1 MKVGLV
7 GTHTAK
13 GEGSPSDDGLAALAG
28 ALATRVVD
36 VTVCSCRPD
45 GSGRDWVDAGL
56 GYRAV
61 FMPGPG
67 PSDAELAPA
76 MGDFARF
83 LASQWV
89 SDRPD
94 VVNASTWIYGV
105 AAQLAADRYG
115 IASVHSLPQLSV
127 VLHRRQDRR
136 IGPVTRTRSE
146 GLLARSATRV
156 AVPCAEDVLDVVKL
170 GCPRPRVS
178 VVPQAVDL
186 DQFSPVGPT
195 EDRRRERRIVAV
207 TRELLP
213 PNGLD
218 DLMHT
223 ISRLRPRHTR
233 SNNRAVDDQL
243 GASRHGPR
251 PSARQSVASGRE
263 PLADQPRAQT
273 RRSQRGGDS

>member
-28 ALATRVVD
+28 ALATRVV
-36 VTVCSCRPD
+36 
-45 GSGRDWVDAGL
+45 
-56 GYRAV
+56 
-61 FMPGPG
+61 
-67 PSDAELAPA
+67 
-76 MGDFARF
+76 
-83 LASQWV
+83 
-89 SDRPD
+89 
-94 VVNASTWIYGV
+94 GV

-263 PLADQPRAQT
+263 PLRSRPATCANASLSA
-273 RRSQRGGDS
+273 RRRLLKSC